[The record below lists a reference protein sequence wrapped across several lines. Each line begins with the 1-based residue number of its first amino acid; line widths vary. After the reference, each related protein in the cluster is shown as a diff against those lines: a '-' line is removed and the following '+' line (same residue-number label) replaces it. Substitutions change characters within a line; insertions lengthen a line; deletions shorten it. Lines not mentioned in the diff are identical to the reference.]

1 MLKTS
6 SKNKASCQIQ
16 LIPHESIKPNP
27 HQPRVRFDYNELE
40 GLACSIR
47 SNGLLQPIN
56 VRVLSDGSFELISGE
71 RRLRA
76 ARMIGM
82 NNIPCV
88 VMNVSD
94 EQSALLAIIENVQRQ
109 NLDFFEEAVAIERLM
124 TEHNLSQEE
133 IGRKL
138 GKAQSTLSNK
148 LRLLRLP
155 EDLRDKISY
164 AGLTERHARA
174 LLSLPDNST
183 RGRVLDII
191 IERHLTVSE
200 SERLINDV
208 QRRKKANLEILKSYG
223 IDSEKTQPKKEK
235 KHKPA
240 PQKEEDFLKA
250 KCGRKKVYD
259 VTGQPEI
266 TATWPA
272 AKLLWVKNNEP
283 EVWAKTKKVFLLEDY
298 ILYKMT
304 GKFVTE
310 KTLQSST
317 IYFDIKNDCWW
328 KEMLDFIGKD
338 VNIVDTV
345 F

>member
-94 EQSALLAIIENVQRQ
+94 EQSALFAIIENVQRQ
-109 NLDFFEEAVAIERLM
+109 NLDFFEEAVALERLM
-124 TEHNLSQEE
+124 IDHGLSQEE
-133 IGRKL
+133 IAKKL
-138 GKAQSTLSNK
+138 GKSPSSLSNK

-155 EDLRDKISY
+155 EELRDKITY

-174 LLSLPDNST
+174 LLSLPDNIT
-183 RGRVLDII
+183 RARVLDIV
-191 IERHLTVSE
+191 IERHLTVAE
-200 SERLINDV
+200 TEQLVKDV
-208 QRRKKANLEILKSYG
+208 HRRKKE
-223 IDSEKTQPKKEK
+223 PKKA
-235 KHKPA
+235 HV
-240 PQKEEDFLKA
+240 
-250 KCGRKKVYD
+250 KVYKD
-259 VTGQPEI
+259 MRI
-266 TATWPA
+266 
-272 AKLLWVKNNEP
+272 
-283 EVWAKTKKVFLLEDY
+283 FLN
-298 ILYKMT
+298 
-304 GKFVTE
+304 
-310 KTLQSST
+310 TL
-317 IYFDIKNDCWW
+317 NHA
-328 KEMLDFIGKD
+328 
-338 VNIVDTV
+338 VDTIRKAGIEADTAKSETDEYFEYV
-345 F
+345 IRISKPEEANIITITTQA